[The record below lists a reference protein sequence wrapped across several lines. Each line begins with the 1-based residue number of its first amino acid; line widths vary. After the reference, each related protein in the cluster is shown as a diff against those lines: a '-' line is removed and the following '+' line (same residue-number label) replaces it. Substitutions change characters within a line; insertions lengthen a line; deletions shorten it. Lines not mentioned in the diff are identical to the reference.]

1 MSKELSNREQKFR
14 DEYMDI
20 LYQAIRKEHP
30 PGKYLLLDKDDLR
43 KLTELFKRVYQEG
56 EYIDMNDIKEFLTKE
71 HKELI
76 HKKIVKTIEDMD
88 FTSIIEDFINDELDY
103 VRDQDNVD
111 EFLEEQIIEIVRT
124 ISEELSIHDFRVVFG
139 NTHSNLL
146 FDITV
151 PFSFSMNDKELCH
164 VIDQKVK
171 QIDETYNTV
180 ITVDRSYISTTT
192 KNQ

>member
-56 EYIDMNDIKEFLTKE
+56 EYIDMNDNKEFLTKE

-103 VRDQDNVD
+103 VRDRDNVD
-111 EFLEEQIIEIVRT
+111 EFLEEQIIEIVRQHLVK
-124 ISEELSIHDFRVVFG
+124 SG
-139 NTHSNLL
+139 LL
-146 FDITV
+146 
-151 PFSFSMNDKELCH
+151 KEN
-164 VIDQKVK
+164 K
-171 QIDETYNTV
+171 
-180 ITVDRSYISTTT
+180 
-192 KNQ
+192 

>member
-103 VRDQDNVD
+103 VRNRDNVD
-111 EFLEEQIIEIVRT
+111 EFLEEQIIEIVRQHLVK
-124 ISEELSIHDFRVVFG
+124 SG
-139 NTHSNLL
+139 LL
-146 FDITV
+146 
-151 PFSFSMNDKELCH
+151 KEN
-164 VIDQKVK
+164 K
-171 QIDETYNTV
+171 
-180 ITVDRSYISTTT
+180 
-192 KNQ
+192 

>member
-76 HKKIVKTIEDMD
+76 YKKIVKTIEDMD

-103 VRDQDNVD
+103 VRDRDNVD
-111 EFLEEQIIEIVRT
+111 EFLEEQIIEIVRQHLVK
-124 ISEELSIHDFRVVFG
+124 SG
-139 NTHSNLL
+139 LL
-146 FDITV
+146 
-151 PFSFSMNDKELCH
+151 KEN
-164 VIDQKVK
+164 K
-171 QIDETYNTV
+171 
-180 ITVDRSYISTTT
+180 
-192 KNQ
+192 

>member
-103 VRDQDNVD
+103 VRDRDNVD
-111 EFLEEQIIEIVRT
+111 EFLEEQIIEIVCQHLVK
-124 ISEELSIHDFRVVFG
+124 SG
-139 NTHSNLL
+139 LL
-146 FDITV
+146 
-151 PFSFSMNDKELCH
+151 KEN
-164 VIDQKVK
+164 K
-171 QIDETYNTV
+171 
-180 ITVDRSYISTTT
+180 
-192 KNQ
+192 

>member
-88 FTSIIEDFINDELDY
+88 FTSIIQDFINDELDY

-111 EFLEEQIIEIVRT
+111 EFLEEQIIEIVRQHLVK
-124 ISEELSIHDFRVVFG
+124 SG
-139 NTHSNLL
+139 LL
-146 FDITV
+146 
-151 PFSFSMNDKELCH
+151 KEN
-164 VIDQKVK
+164 K
-171 QIDETYNTV
+171 
-180 ITVDRSYISTTT
+180 
-192 KNQ
+192 

>member
-88 FTSIIEDFINDELDY
+88 LTSIIEDFINDELDY

-111 EFLEEQIIEIVRT
+111 EFLEEQIIEIVRQHLVK
-124 ISEELSIHDFRVVFG
+124 SG
-139 NTHSNLL
+139 L
-146 FDITV
+146 F
-151 PFSFSMNDKELCH
+151 KEN
-164 VIDQKVK
+164 K
-171 QIDETYNTV
+171 
-180 ITVDRSYISTTT
+180 
-192 KNQ
+192 

>member
-103 VRDQDNVD
+103 VRDRDNVD
-111 EFLEEQIIEIVRT
+111 EFLEEQIIEIVRQHLVKT
-124 ISEELSIHDFRVVFG
+124 G
-139 NTHSNLL
+139 LL
-146 FDITV
+146 
-151 PFSFSMNDKELCH
+151 KEN
-164 VIDQKVK
+164 K
-171 QIDETYNTV
+171 
-180 ITVDRSYISTTT
+180 
-192 KNQ
+192 

>member
-43 KLTELFKRVYQEG
+43 KLTELFTRVYQEG

-88 FTSIIEDFINDELDY
+88 FTSIIEDFIKDELDY

-111 EFLEEQIIEIVRT
+111 EFLEEQIIEIVRQHLVK
-124 ISEELSIHDFRVVFG
+124 SG
-139 NTHSNLL
+139 LL
-146 FDITV
+146 
-151 PFSFSMNDKELCH
+151 KEN
-164 VIDQKVK
+164 K
-171 QIDETYNTV
+171 
-180 ITVDRSYISTTT
+180 
-192 KNQ
+192 

>member
-14 DEYMDI
+14 DEYMNI

-56 EYIDMNDIKEFLTKE
+56 KYIDMNDIKEFLTKE

-88 FTSIIEDFINDELDY
+88 FTSIIQDFIKDELDY
-103 VRDQDNVD
+103 VKCNANVD
-111 EFLEEQIIEIVRT
+111 AFLENQIIEI
-124 ISEELSIHDFRVVFG
+124 IHQHLVKSG
-139 NTHSNLL
+139 LL
-146 FDITV
+146 
-151 PFSFSMNDKELCH
+151 KE
-164 VIDQKVK
+164 
-171 QIDETYNTV
+171 N
-180 ITVDRSYISTTT
+180 
-192 KNQ
+192 N

>member
-103 VRDQDNVD
+103 VRDRDNVD
-111 EFLEEQIIEIVRT
+111 EFLEEQIIEIVHQHLVK
-124 ISEELSIHDFRVVFG
+124 SG
-139 NTHSNLL
+139 LL
-146 FDITV
+146 
-151 PFSFSMNDKELCH
+151 KEN
-164 VIDQKVK
+164 K
-171 QIDETYNTV
+171 
-180 ITVDRSYISTTT
+180 
-192 KNQ
+192 

>member
-30 PGKYLLLDKDDLR
+30 PGKYLLLDKDDLK

-103 VRDQDNVD
+103 VRDRDNVD
-111 EFLEEQIIEIVRT
+111 EFLEEQIIEIVRQHLVK
-124 ISEELSIHDFRVVFG
+124 SG
-139 NTHSNLL
+139 LL
-146 FDITV
+146 
-151 PFSFSMNDKELCH
+151 KEN
-164 VIDQKVK
+164 K
-171 QIDETYNTV
+171 
-180 ITVDRSYISTTT
+180 
-192 KNQ
+192 

>member
-14 DEYMDI
+14 DEYMNI

-111 EFLEEQIIEIVRT
+111 EFLEEQIIEIVRQHLVK
-124 ISEELSIHDFRVVFG
+124 SG
-139 NTHSNLL
+139 LL
-146 FDITV
+146 
-151 PFSFSMNDKELCH
+151 KEN
-164 VIDQKVK
+164 K
-171 QIDETYNTV
+171 
-180 ITVDRSYISTTT
+180 
-192 KNQ
+192 

>member
-76 HKKIVKTIEDMD
+76 HKKIVKTIEGMD

-103 VRDQDNVD
+103 VRDRDNVD
-111 EFLEEQIIEIVRT
+111 EFLEEQIIEIVRQHLVK
-124 ISEELSIHDFRVVFG
+124 SG
-139 NTHSNLL
+139 LL
-146 FDITV
+146 
-151 PFSFSMNDKELCH
+151 KEN
-164 VIDQKVK
+164 K
-171 QIDETYNTV
+171 
-180 ITVDRSYISTTT
+180 
-192 KNQ
+192 

>member
-1 MSKELSNREQKFR
+1 MNKELSNREQKFR

-43 KLTELFKRVYQEG
+43 KLTDLFKRVYQEG

-88 FTSIIEDFINDELDY
+88 FTSIIQDFIKDELDY
-103 VRDQDNVD
+103 VKCNANVD
-111 EFLEEQIIEIVRT
+111 AFLENQIIEI
-124 ISEELSIHDFRVVFG
+124 IHQHLVKSG
-139 NTHSNLL
+139 LL
-146 FDITV
+146 
-151 PFSFSMNDKELCH
+151 KE
-164 VIDQKVK
+164 
-171 QIDETYNTV
+171 N
-180 ITVDRSYISTTT
+180 
-192 KNQ
+192 N

>member
-1 MSKELSNREQKFR
+1 MCKELSNREQKFR

-103 VRDQDNVD
+103 VRDRDNVD
-111 EFLEEQIIEIVRT
+111 EFLEEQIIEIVRQHLVK
-124 ISEELSIHDFRVVFG
+124 SG
-139 NTHSNLL
+139 LL
-146 FDITV
+146 
-151 PFSFSMNDKELCH
+151 KEN
-164 VIDQKVK
+164 K
-171 QIDETYNTV
+171 
-180 ITVDRSYISTTT
+180 
-192 KNQ
+192 

>member
-103 VRDQDNVD
+103 VRGRDNVD
-111 EFLEEQIIEIVRT
+111 EFLEEQIIEIVRQHLVK
-124 ISEELSIHDFRVVFG
+124 SG
-139 NTHSNLL
+139 LL
-146 FDITV
+146 
-151 PFSFSMNDKELCH
+151 KEN
-164 VIDQKVK
+164 K
-171 QIDETYNTV
+171 
-180 ITVDRSYISTTT
+180 
-192 KNQ
+192 

>member
-88 FTSIIEDFINDELDY
+88 FTSIIQDFINDELDY
-103 VRDQDNVD
+103 VRGRDNVD
-111 EFLEEQIIEIVRT
+111 EFLEEQIIEIIRQHLVK
-124 ISEELSIHDFRVVFG
+124 SG
-139 NTHSNLL
+139 LL
-146 FDITV
+146 
-151 PFSFSMNDKELCH
+151 KE
-164 VIDQKVK
+164 
-171 QIDETYNTV
+171 N
-180 ITVDRSYISTTT
+180 
-192 KNQ
+192 N

>member
-103 VRDQDNVD
+103 VRDQDHVD
-111 EFLEEQIIEIVRT
+111 EFLEEQIIEIVRQHLVK
-124 ISEELSIHDFRVVFG
+124 SG
-139 NTHSNLL
+139 LL
-146 FDITV
+146 
-151 PFSFSMNDKELCH
+151 KEN
-164 VIDQKVK
+164 K
-171 QIDETYNTV
+171 
-180 ITVDRSYISTTT
+180 
-192 KNQ
+192 

>member
-111 EFLEEQIIEIVRT
+111 EFLEEQIIEIIRQHLVK
-124 ISEELSIHDFRVVFG
+124 SG
-139 NTHSNLL
+139 LL
-146 FDITV
+146 
-151 PFSFSMNDKELCH
+151 KEN
-164 VIDQKVK
+164 K
-171 QIDETYNTV
+171 
-180 ITVDRSYISTTT
+180 
-192 KNQ
+192 

>member
-76 HKKIVKTIEDMD
+76 HKKIVKIIEDMD

-103 VRDQDNVD
+103 VRDRDNVD
-111 EFLEEQIIEIVRT
+111 EFLEEQIIEIVRQHLVK
-124 ISEELSIHDFRVVFG
+124 SG
-139 NTHSNLL
+139 LL
-146 FDITV
+146 
-151 PFSFSMNDKELCH
+151 KEN
-164 VIDQKVK
+164 K
-171 QIDETYNTV
+171 
-180 ITVDRSYISTTT
+180 
-192 KNQ
+192 

>member
-76 HKKIVKTIEDMD
+76 QIVKIIEDMD

-103 VRDQDNVD
+103 VRDRDNVD
-111 EFLEEQIIEIVRT
+111 EFLEEQIIEIVRQHLVK
-124 ISEELSIHDFRVVFG
+124 SG
-139 NTHSNLL
+139 LL
-146 FDITV
+146 
-151 PFSFSMNDKELCH
+151 KEN
-164 VIDQKVK
+164 K
-171 QIDETYNTV
+171 
-180 ITVDRSYISTTT
+180 
-192 KNQ
+192 

>member
-88 FTSIIEDFINDELDY
+88 LTSIIEDFINDELDY
-103 VRDQDNVD
+103 VRDRDNVD
-111 EFLEEQIIEIVRT
+111 EFLEEQIIEIVRQHLVK
-124 ISEELSIHDFRVVFG
+124 SG
-139 NTHSNLL
+139 LL
-146 FDITV
+146 
-151 PFSFSMNDKELCH
+151 KEN
-164 VIDQKVK
+164 K
-171 QIDETYNTV
+171 
-180 ITVDRSYISTTT
+180 
-192 KNQ
+192 

>member
-71 HKELI
+71 HKELT

-88 FTSIIEDFINDELDY
+88 FTSIIEDFINNELDY
-103 VRDQDNVD
+103 VKCNANVD
-111 EFLEEQIIEIVRT
+111 AFLENQIIEIIRQHLVK
-124 ISEELSIHDFRVVFG
+124 SG
-139 NTHSNLL
+139 LL
-146 FDITV
+146 
-151 PFSFSMNDKELCH
+151 KE
-164 VIDQKVK
+164 
-171 QIDETYNTV
+171 N
-180 ITVDRSYISTTT
+180 
-192 KNQ
+192 N

>member
-88 FTSIIEDFINDELDY
+88 FTSIIEDFINDEFDY

-111 EFLEEQIIEIVRT
+111 EFLEEQIIEIVRQHLVK
-124 ISEELSIHDFRVVFG
+124 SG
-139 NTHSNLL
+139 LL
-146 FDITV
+146 
-151 PFSFSMNDKELCH
+151 KEN
-164 VIDQKVK
+164 K
-171 QIDETYNTV
+171 
-180 ITVDRSYISTTT
+180 
-192 KNQ
+192 

>member
-1 MSKELSNREQKFR
+1 MSKELSNIEQKFR

-30 PGKYLLLDKDDLR
+30 PGKYLLLEKDDLR

-103 VRDQDNVD
+103 VRDRDNVD
-111 EFLEEQIIEIVRT
+111 EFLEEQIIEIVRQHLVK
-124 ISEELSIHDFRVVFG
+124 SG
-139 NTHSNLL
+139 LL
-146 FDITV
+146 
-151 PFSFSMNDKELCH
+151 KEN
-164 VIDQKVK
+164 K
-171 QIDETYNTV
+171 
-180 ITVDRSYISTTT
+180 
-192 KNQ
+192 

>member
-56 EYIDMNDIKEFLTKE
+56 EYIDMNEIKEFFTKE

-103 VRDQDNVD
+103 VKCNANVD
-111 EFLEEQIIEIVRT
+111 AFLENQIIEIIRQHLVK
-124 ISEELSIHDFRVVFG
+124 SG
-139 NTHSNLL
+139 LL
-146 FDITV
+146 
-151 PFSFSMNDKELCH
+151 KE
-164 VIDQKVK
+164 
-171 QIDETYNTV
+171 N
-180 ITVDRSYISTTT
+180 
-192 KNQ
+192 N

>member
-30 PGKYLLLDKDDLR
+30 PGKYLLLDKNDLR

-88 FTSIIEDFINDELDY
+88 FTSIIQDFINDDLDY
-103 VRDQDNVD
+103 VRGRDNVD
-111 EFLEEQIIEIVRT
+111 EFLEEQIIEIIRQHLVK
-124 ISEELSIHDFRVVFG
+124 SG
-139 NTHSNLL
+139 LL
-146 FDITV
+146 
-151 PFSFSMNDKELCH
+151 KE
-164 VIDQKVK
+164 
-171 QIDETYNTV
+171 N
-180 ITVDRSYISTTT
+180 
-192 KNQ
+192 N

>member
-20 LYQAIRKEHP
+20 LYQAIRKDHP
-30 PGKYLLLDKDDLR
+30 PGKYFLLDKDDLR

-103 VRDQDNVD
+103 VRDRDNVD
-111 EFLEEQIIEIVRT
+111 EFLEEQIIEIVRQHLVK
-124 ISEELSIHDFRVVFG
+124 SG
-139 NTHSNLL
+139 LL
-146 FDITV
+146 
-151 PFSFSMNDKELCH
+151 KEN
-164 VIDQKVK
+164 K
-171 QIDETYNTV
+171 
-180 ITVDRSYISTTT
+180 
-192 KNQ
+192 

>member
-56 EYIDMNDIKEFLTKE
+56 EYIDMNDIKEFLAKE

-103 VRDQDNVD
+103 VRDRDNVD
-111 EFLEEQIIEIVRT
+111 EFLEEQIIEIVRQHLVK
-124 ISEELSIHDFRVVFG
+124 SG
-139 NTHSNLL
+139 LL
-146 FDITV
+146 
-151 PFSFSMNDKELCH
+151 K
-164 VIDQKVK
+164 
-171 QIDETYNTV
+171 
-180 ITVDRSYISTTT
+180 
-192 KNQ
+192 

>member
-1 MSKELSNREQKFR
+1 MSKELSNREQNFR

-103 VRDQDNVD
+103 VRNRDNVD
-111 EFLEEQIIEIVRT
+111 EFLEEQIIEIVRQHLVK
-124 ISEELSIHDFRVVFG
+124 SG
-139 NTHSNLL
+139 LL
-146 FDITV
+146 
-151 PFSFSMNDKELCH
+151 KEN
-164 VIDQKVK
+164 K
-171 QIDETYNTV
+171 
-180 ITVDRSYISTTT
+180 
-192 KNQ
+192 

>member
-30 PGKYLLLDKDDLR
+30 PGKYRLLDKDDLR

-103 VRDQDNVD
+103 VRDRDNVD
-111 EFLEEQIIEIVRT
+111 EFLEEQIIEIVRQHLVK
-124 ISEELSIHDFRVVFG
+124 SG
-139 NTHSNLL
+139 LL
-146 FDITV
+146 
-151 PFSFSMNDKELCH
+151 KEN
-164 VIDQKVK
+164 K
-171 QIDETYNTV
+171 
-180 ITVDRSYISTTT
+180 
-192 KNQ
+192 

>member
-43 KLTELFKRVYQEG
+43 KLTELFTRVYQEG

-111 EFLEEQIIEIVRT
+111 EFLEEQIIEIVRQHLVK
-124 ISEELSIHDFRVVFG
+124 SG
-139 NTHSNLL
+139 LL
-146 FDITV
+146 
-151 PFSFSMNDKELCH
+151 KEN
-164 VIDQKVK
+164 K
-171 QIDETYNTV
+171 
-180 ITVDRSYISTTT
+180 
-192 KNQ
+192 

>member
-71 HKELI
+71 HRELI

-111 EFLEEQIIEIVRT
+111 EFLEEQIIEIVRQHLVK
-124 ISEELSIHDFRVVFG
+124 SG
-139 NTHSNLL
+139 LL
-146 FDITV
+146 
-151 PFSFSMNDKELCH
+151 KEN
-164 VIDQKVK
+164 K
-171 QIDETYNTV
+171 
-180 ITVDRSYISTTT
+180 
-192 KNQ
+192 

>member
-111 EFLEEQIIEIVRT
+111 EFLEEQIKIGRA
-124 ISEELSIHDFRVVFG
+124 
-139 NTHSNLL
+139 
-146 FDITV
+146 
-151 PFSFSMNDKELCH
+151 H
-164 VIDQKVK
+164 V
-171 QIDETYNTV
+171 
-180 ITVDRSYISTTT
+180 
-192 KNQ
+192 

>member
-43 KLTELFKRVYQEG
+43 KLTELFKRVYKEG

-103 VRDQDNVD
+103 VKCNANVD
-111 EFLEEQIIEIVRT
+111 AFLENQIIEIIRQHLVK
-124 ISEELSIHDFRVVFG
+124 SG
-139 NTHSNLL
+139 LL
-146 FDITV
+146 
-151 PFSFSMNDKELCH
+151 KE
-164 VIDQKVK
+164 
-171 QIDETYNTV
+171 N
-180 ITVDRSYISTTT
+180 
-192 KNQ
+192 N

>member
-14 DEYMDI
+14 DEYMNI

-88 FTSIIEDFINDELDY
+88 FTSIIQDFIKDELDY
-103 VRDQDNVD
+103 VKCNANVD
-111 EFLEEQIIEIVRT
+111 AFLENQIIEI
-124 ISEELSIHDFRVVFG
+124 IHQHLVKSG
-139 NTHSNLL
+139 LL
-146 FDITV
+146 
-151 PFSFSMNDKELCH
+151 KE
-164 VIDQKVK
+164 
-171 QIDETYNTV
+171 N
-180 ITVDRSYISTTT
+180 
-192 KNQ
+192 N